1 MPRLLMFVILCTAMA
16 AHAAD
21 TFTFS
26 NPPGPHAVGMKVVQQ
41 YDRSRLYKTS
51 IDLYTGEPSQ
61 GERSRPVQVIA
72 WYPAEQGGKRQTF
85 RDYLETSASEDDF
98 TRTRAEARRITQ
110 QMVEDGS
117 GARRSALLRDLARPM
132 LAVRNA
138 RAKSG
143 KFPVV
148 VYAPSFTASAI
159 ENADLC
165 EYLASHGYL
174 VLSSASL
181 GEHRRETTL
190 TADGLEP
197 QARDISWLIGY
208 AQTLRQ
214 ADTARVAVA
223 GFSWGGL
230 ANVVAASR
238 DPRIKALVNLE
249 GSVRYF
255 PELVDGGKDAV
266 RNVTPARVAVPL
278 LYVAA
283 QPDPDD
289 AAGKGTRYSFIDEM
303 RHADVYLVTMQ
314 PMQHV
319 DFASINQRFAGDDDF
334 GQRSR
339 DEVALAYGWAAR
351 YTLRFLDAQLK
362 NDAGARAF
370 IDSPPAANGVPAQ
383 MLTVAIRRKQADP
396 PPTWETFA
404 ARLAA
409 EGFDQ
414 AIPVYA
420 QLQAQGA
427 AFKVTQNDFIGWAA
441 NLKAHKRFAQA
452 REVYRLG
459 DHLHPSLGAKLDLAE
474 MQAMTGQPD
483 AAAQTYRRVIEAD
496 PSNATAR
503 NYLEQHAPAP

>member
-1 MPRLLMFVILCTAMA
+1 M
-16 AHAAD
+16 
-21 TFTFS
+21 S
-26 NPPGPHAVGMKVVQQ
+26 
-41 YDRSRLYKTS
+41 
-51 IDLYTGEPSQ
+51 
-61 GERSRPVQVIA
+61 
-72 WYPAEQGGKRQTF
+72 
-85 RDYLETSASEDDF
+85 
-98 TRTRAEARRITQ
+98 
-110 QMVEDGS
+110 
-117 GARRSALLRDLARPM
+117 
-132 LAVRNA
+132 
-138 RAKSG
+138 
-143 KFPVV
+143 
-148 VYAPSFTASAI
+148 
-159 ENADLC
+159 
-165 EYLASHGYL
+165 
-174 VLSSASL
+174 
-181 GEHRRETTL
+181 
-190 TADGLEP
+190 
-197 QARDISWLIGY
+197 
-208 AQTLRQ
+208 
-214 ADTARVAVA
+214 
-223 GFSWGGL
+223 
-230 ANVVAASR
+230 
-238 DPRIKALVNLE
+238 LE

-255 PELVDGGKDAV
+255 PELIDGGKDAV